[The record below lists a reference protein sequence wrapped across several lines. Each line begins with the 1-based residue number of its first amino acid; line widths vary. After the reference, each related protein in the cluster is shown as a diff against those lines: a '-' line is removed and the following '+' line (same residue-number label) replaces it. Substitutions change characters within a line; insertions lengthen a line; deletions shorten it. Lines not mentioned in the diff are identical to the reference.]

1 MNDRSPGQSRMR
13 TLHFG
18 LQVADLNQSLAFYT
32 AIGYDVVGEVPETP
46 LGHLCMLKLARDEFV
61 TLELVHDP
69 AGRAVEIGSGL
80 SHFVIQVGA
89 LDSVVGE
96 LAAKGI
102 ASSAAGSPD
111 DTQEPR
117 TAWITDPDGRRIELV
132 QWPPGHPDGLTAADW
147 PETS

>member
-1 MNDRSPGQSRMR
+1 MNDRSPGQRRMR

-18 LQVADLNQSLAFYT
+18 LQVADLQQSLAFYT
-32 AIGYDVVGEVPETP
+32 AIGYEVVGEVPETP

-69 AGRAVEIGSGL
+69 VGRAVEIGSGL
-80 SHFVIQVGA
+80 SHFVIQVDA
-89 LDSVVGE
+89 LDSVVSE

-102 ASSAAGSPD
+102 ASSAEGSLD
-111 DTQEPR
+111 GTQEPR

-132 QWPPGHPDGLTAADW
+132 QWPQGHPDGLTAADW

>member
-1 MNDRSPGQSRMR
+1 MR

-18 LQVADLNQSLAFYT
+18 LRVADLHQSLAFYT
-32 AIGYDVVGEVPETP
+32 AIGYEVVGEVPETP

-69 AGRAVEIGSGL
+69 VRGAVEIGSGL
-80 SHFVIQVGA
+80 SHFVIQVEA
-89 LDSVVGE
+89 LDSAVSE

-102 ASSAAGSPD
+102 AISAGGSLD
-111 DTQEPR
+111 STREPR

-132 QWPPGHPDGLTAADW
+132 QWPPNHPDGLTAADW